1 MKVLGAVW
9 SAAIILFMM
18 LPIFVIVA
26 ISISPSPQFQLPSGS
41 LSLRW
46 YRELA
51 GDGALLAAFWISIQI
66 AVIAT
71 LISVILSLGASI
83 AIVLRPSILG
93 EAVALFV
100 TSPLMVPGI
109 VIGIALA
116 QAFRMAGL
124 HAAYPSLVIA
134 HVVVTLPFA
143 MRTIVSAL
151 KLFDFSLL
159 DAAQTLG
166 CNYGRAVIKVLVPN
180 VFPAIITAATFSFL
194 TSFDNYTVSIFLT
207 DVATRTLPIQ
217 ILKYIEI
224 GPSPNVAALSVVLL
238 VITLA
243 GLVIIDRRSDISRL

>member
-1 MKVLGAVW
+1 MKALGIIW
-9 SAAIILFMM
+9 SIAILLFLM
-18 LPIFVIVA
+18 LPIFVIVLV
-26 ISISPSPQFQLPSGS
+26 SVSPSPQFQLPSGA
-41 LSLRW
+41 LTLRW

-51 GDGALLAAFWISIQI
+51 GDSSLISAFWISMQI

-71 LISVILSLGASI
+71 AVSVILSLCACV
-83 AIVLRPSILG
+83 AIVLRPGTIG
-93 EAVALFV
+93 ESVSLFL

-124 HAAYPSLVIA
+124 YDAYPSLVIA

-143 MRTIVSAL
+143 MRSILSAL
-151 KLFDFSLL
+151 KMFDFALL

-166 CNYGRAVIKVLVPN
+166 CSFGRAIWKVLVPN
-180 VFPAIITAATFSFL
+180 VSPAIITAATFSFL
-194 TSFDNYTVSIFLT
+194 TSFDNYSVSIFLT

-224 GPSPNVAALSVVLL
+224 GPTPNVAALSVVLL
-238 VITLA
+238 IITLI
-243 GLVIIDRRSDISRL
+243 GLIIVDRRSDLGRV